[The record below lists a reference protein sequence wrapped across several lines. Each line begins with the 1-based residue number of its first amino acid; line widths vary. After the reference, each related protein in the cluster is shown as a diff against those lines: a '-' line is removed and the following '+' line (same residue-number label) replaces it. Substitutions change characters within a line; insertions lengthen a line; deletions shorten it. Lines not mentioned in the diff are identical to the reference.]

1 MPINQPHLGY
11 YPVMDMPQNARPVA
25 FSMAK
30 EELDVFVIN
39 PDPVKQDFEF
49 IDHPNPQDYAN
60 Y

>member
-11 YPVMDMPQNARPVA
+11 YPVMDILQNARPVA

-49 IDHPNPQDYAN
+49 IDHPNP
-60 Y
+60 

>member
-11 YPVMDMPQNARPVA
+11 YPVMDIPQNARPVA

-49 IDHPNPQDYAN
+49 IDHPNP
-60 Y
+60 